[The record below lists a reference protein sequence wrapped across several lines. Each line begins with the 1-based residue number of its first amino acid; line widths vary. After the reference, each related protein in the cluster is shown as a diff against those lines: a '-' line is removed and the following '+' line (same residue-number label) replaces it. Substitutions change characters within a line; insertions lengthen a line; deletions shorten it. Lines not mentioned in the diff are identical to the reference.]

1 MEGAVAT
8 EAAHAPAPAALPV
21 PSARLM
27 LATVVLKI
35 DPCRDPPDIMLR
47 G

>member
-1 MEGAVAT
+1 MDGAVAT
-8 EAAHAPAPAALPV
+8 EAAHEATPAALLV